1 MQYQSDYLGRM
12 QWIIYP
18 DGEKII
24 YGYDAGG
31 QVTSVTGSHYN
42 QSFPYVTKILYDQYG
57 QRTRIEYGNG
67 TFTDYAYNPERRW
80 LETVK
85 TKNKYD
91 QSYQNIMYDFDRV

>member
-31 QVTSVTGSHYN
+31 QVTSVTGNHYN
-42 QSFPYVTKILYDQYG
+42 QTFPYVTKILYDQYG

-67 TFTDYAYNPERRW
+67 TYTDYTYNPERRW

-85 TKNKYD
+85 TKNKYG
-91 QSYQNIMYDFDRV
+91 QTTRTSGMILIV